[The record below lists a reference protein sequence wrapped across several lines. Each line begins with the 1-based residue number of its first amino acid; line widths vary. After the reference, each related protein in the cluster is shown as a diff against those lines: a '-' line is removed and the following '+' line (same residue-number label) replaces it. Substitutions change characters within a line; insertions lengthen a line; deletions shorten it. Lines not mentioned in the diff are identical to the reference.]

1 MLVNRNGKVG
11 RARGIRLSI
20 CLVLAMIMISADV
33 LAQAVR
39 INFRDADIRSVIE
52 SVAEVTGRTFVLD
65 PRVNGQITIISPEAI
80 DSELFY
86 EAFLSTLQVYGF
98 QAIDDGAVVR
108 IVPFSQA
115 FNIPTDFVGSDLIT
129 KVIPVDNV
137 RATDLLAV
145 VRPILSRGSLIQ
157 AFEAGNHL
165 VVTDTVSQVERLEDM
180 LEELDSPDQSAVEIV
195 NLEHIS
201 AGEALHIANQMNHL
215 QQQLSVVEDSL
226 NNRIIIGGP
235 RLSRAALV
243 QVLRSLDVPT
253 TTSGGVEV
261 LYLNYSNAT
270 NVKTLLDGMLQSQ
283 TFLQLAG
290 GGGESAS
297 GYRVEVDE
305 DNNALVI
312 AASATVLTEIRKVIE
327 RLDRPR
333 RQVLIEAVIA
343 EVSETQL
350 RNLSSQLVY
359 AGNDT
364 GGFVTKF
371 DDLLPALVGGIVN
384 DDISAA
390 ASLPNGVV
398 IGGAD
403 VDQSGQ
409 VGFGG
414 LIQALRSDSGSRI
427 LSTPSVVTLDNEEAT
442 LSVGREVPFV
452 TGSYTNNNNNTTNP
466 FQTIERQEVGVML
479 RVRPQVNEGSAV
491 RMEIEQESSDV
502 LPQAQSEFQ
511 AQDVVTAK
519 RTITTNVM
527 VGNNEVLVLGGLI
540 SDNANNSSSRVP
552 LLGDIPL
559 IGQLFRAS
567 GQDSEQRVLM
577 MFIRPTILSS
587 SEENAGATSRQYDY
601 IRTYQSNLVDEADGQ
616 GARVLEDFFGE
627 PEEE

>member
-1 MLVNRNGKVG
+1 M
-11 RARGIRLSI
+11 RLGVCFALS
-20 CLVLAMIMISADV
+20 LMMVSVDAM
-33 LAQAVR
+33 AQAVR

-80 DSELFY
+80 ESELFY

-108 IVPFSQA
+108 ILPFSQA
-115 FNIPTDFVGSDLIT
+115 FNIPTDTLGSDLIT
-129 KVIPVDNV
+129 KVIPVNNV

-165 VVTDTVSQVERLEDM
+165 VVTDTVSQVERLEEM

-195 NLEHIS
+195 NLTHIS

-243 QVLRSLDVPT
+243 QVLKSLDVPT
-253 TTSGGVEV
+253 TKTGGVEV
-261 LYLNYSNAT
+261 IYLNYSNAAD
-270 NVKTLLDGMLQSQ
+270 VKTLLDGMLQSQ

-333 RQVLIEAVIA
+333 RQVLIEAIIA

-350 RNLSSQLVY
+350 RNLSSQLMY
-359 AGNDT
+359 ASSDT

-371 DDLLPALVGGIVN
+371 DDLLPALVGGVVN
-384 DDISAA
+384 EDISAA
-390 ASLPNGVV
+390 GSLPNGVV

-403 VDQSGQ
+403 IDQSGR

-452 TGSYTNNNNNTTNP
+452 TGSYTNNNNNATNP

-540 SDNANNSSSRVP
+540 SDNANNSRSRVP

-587 SEENAGATSRQYDY
+587 PEENAGATNRQYDY

>member
-1 MLVNRNGKVG
+1 MLVNRKGKVG
-11 RARGIRLSI
+11 RARGIRLGI
-20 CLVLAMIMISADV
+20 CLVLGLIMVSADV
-33 LAQAVR
+33 MAQAVR

-52 SVAEVTGRTFVLD
+52 SVAEVTGKTFVLD

-80 DSELFY
+80 DSDLFY

-145 VRPILSRGSLIQ
+145 VRPVLSRGSLIQ

-180 LEELDSPDQSAVEIV
+180 LQELDSPDQSAVEIV

-243 QVLRSLDVPT
+243 QVLQSLDVPT
-253 TTSGGVEV
+253 TSSGGVEV
-261 LYLNYSNAT
+261 LYLNYSNAAE
-270 NVKTLLDGMLQSQ
+270 VKTLLDGMLQSQ
-283 TFLQLAG
+283 TFLQIAG
-290 GGGESAS
+290 GGGETAS

-312 AASATVLTEIRKVIE
+312 AAPATVLTEIHKVIE

-350 RNLSSQLVY
+350 RNLSTQLVF
-359 AGNDT
+359 AGSDT

-371 DDLLPALVGGIVN
+371 DDLLPALIGGVVN
-384 DDISAA
+384 QDISAA
-390 ASLPNGVV
+390 ASIPNGVV

-403 VDQSGQ
+403 LNQSGQ
-409 VGFGG
+409 LGFGG

-540 SDNANNSSSRVP
+540 SDNANNSRSRVP

-559 IGQLFRAS
+559 IGQLFRSS
-567 GQDSEQRVLM
+567 GEDSEQRVLM

-587 SEENAGATSRQYDY
+587 PEENAGATSRQYDY
-601 IRTYQSNLVDEADGQ
+601 IRTYQSNMVDEADGQ

>member
-297 GYRVEVDE
+297 GYQVEVDE

>member
-1 MLVNRNGKVG
+1 MLEIRKPKIG
-11 RARGIRLSI
+11 RARGACLGI
-20 CLVLAMIMISADV
+20 CLALGMIMVSMDT

-52 SVAEVTGRTFVLD
+52 SVAEVTGKTFVLD

-108 IVPFSQA
+108 ILPFSQA
-115 FNIPTDFVGSDLIT
+115 FNIPTDTLGSDLIT
-129 KVIPVDNV
+129 KVIPVNNV

-165 VVTDTVSQVERLEDM
+165 VVTDTVSQVERLEEM
-180 LEELDSPDQSAVEIV
+180 LKELDSPDQSAVEIV

-243 QVLRSLDVPT
+243 QVLKDLDVPT
-253 TTSGGVEV
+253 TNTGGVEV
-261 LYLNYSNAT
+261 IYLNYSNAAD
-270 NVKTLLDGMLQSQ
+270 VKTLLDGMLQSQ

-290 GGGESAS
+290 GGGESAN

-350 RNLSSQLVY
+350 RNLSTQLVY
-359 AGNDT
+359 ASNDT

-371 DDLLPALVGGIVN
+371 DDLLPALVGGVVN
-384 DDISAA
+384 NDISAA

-403 VDQSGQ
+403 VDQTGR

-452 TGSYTNNNNNTTNP
+452 TGSYTNNNNNATNP

-540 SDNANNSSSRVP
+540 SDNANNSRARVP

-587 SEENAGATSRQYDY
+587 PEESAGVTGRQYDY

-616 GARVLEDFFGE
+616 GARVLDDFFGE
-627 PEEE
+627 SEEE